1 MRIPALFQF
10 LSDLKTHNSKDWFD
24 ANRKEYQ
31 LLREEFLLFISEV
44 LIELGK
50 IDDRFSA
57 MNPSKCIFRINRDI
71 RFSKNKDPY
80 KTNFGMNLNLSG
92 SKDFFCGMY
101 LHLEPENTFFA
112 GGTYLPPPAILQ
124 SIRQEIDYN
133 SNDFKKIV
141 ESKTFIKV
149 FGGITGD
156 TLSRPPK
163 GYEADNE
170 MIKFIKLK
178 SFIAEKK
185 FSEIDISSDQLK
197 DLVVEYSKLIMP
209 LNNFLLTANNH

>member
-10 LSDLKTHNSKDWFD
+10 LSDLKAHNSKEWFD
-24 ANRKEYQ
+24 ANRKDYQ
-31 LLREEFLLFISEV
+31 LLRDEFLIFISDV
-44 LIELGK
+44 LIDLGK
-50 IDDRFSA
+50 FDDRFSA
-57 MNPSKCIFRINRDI
+57 MNASKCIFRINRDI

-92 SKDFFCGMY
+92 SKEFFCGLY

-133 SNDFKKIV
+133 PTEFKKIV
-141 ESKTFIKV
+141 ESKKFLSV
-149 FGGITGD
+149 FEGITGD
-156 TLSRPPK
+156 SLSRPPK
-163 GYEADNE
+163 GYDVDNE
-170 MIKFIKLK
+170 MINYIKLK

-185 FSEIDISSDQLK
+185 FSTLDITSNQLK
-197 DLVVEYSKLIMP
+197 DMVVEYTKLIMP

>member
-10 LSDLKTHNSKDWFD
+10 LSDLKTHNSKEWFD

-31 LLREEFLLFISEV
+31 LLRDEFLVFISDV
-44 LIELGK
+44 LIDLGK

-57 MNPSKCIFRINRDI
+57 MNASKCIFRINRDI

-92 SKDFFCGMY
+92 SKEFFCGFY

-141 ESKTFIKV
+141 ESKKFVQV
-149 FGGITGD
+149 FGGISGES
-156 TLSRPPK
+156 LSRPPK
-163 GYEADNE
+163 GYDVDNE
-170 MIKFIKLK
+170 MISYIKMK

-185 FSEIDISSDQLK
+185 IIVSELTSNQIK
-197 DLVVEYSKLIMP
+197 ELVVDYAKLIMP
-209 LNNFLLTANNH
+209 LNNFLLTANGH

>member
-10 LSDLKTHNSKDWFD
+10 LSDLKTHNSKEWFD
-24 ANRKEYQ
+24 ANRKDYQ
-31 LLREEFLLFISEV
+31 LLRDEFLIFISDV
-44 LIELGK
+44 LIDLGK
-50 IDDRFSA
+50 FDDRFSA
-57 MNPSKCIFRINRDI
+57 MNASKCIFRINRDI

-92 SKDFFCGMY
+92 SKEFFCGLY

-133 SNDFKKIV
+133 PTEFKKIV
-141 ESKTFIKV
+141 ESKKFLSV
-149 FGGITGD
+149 FEGITGD
-156 TLSRPPK
+156 SLSRPPK
-163 GYEADNE
+163 GYDVDNE
-170 MIKFIKLK
+170 MINYIKLK

-185 FSEIDISSDQLK
+185 FSTLDITSNQLK
-197 DLVVEYSKLIMP
+197 DMVVEYTKLIMP